1 MKKVVCF
8 LMAFVVVCCSFAQ
21 AAVVS
26 SGSQNNLIEMT
37 ISQQQDPSYRLLSAM
52 VVKTD
57 NGFCCVETVYTKDL
71 VPNSMS
77 TIPASEQTV
86 SIRITHTWYR
96 SGTMVCTLQINPSF
110 CYTGSSAYAA
120 TNNLIP
126 RFQQIETGCTYALGN
141 LTTHSSN
148 SANDKASIVQPYT
161 VSDKYGNTSTSSF
174 RAYCTVTGVCTG
186 NNNES
191 HNF

>member
-57 NGFCCVETVYTKDL
+57 NGFCCVETVYTKEF

-77 TIPASEQTV
+77 AIPTSEQTA
-86 SIRITHTWYR
+86 SIRLTHTWYR
-96 SGTMVCTLQINPSF
+96 SGTMVCALQINPSF
-110 CYTGSSAYAA
+110 CYTGSSAYVKSENMRPA
-120 TNNLIP
+120 
-126 RFQQIETGCTYALGN
+126 FQQGEPNSAYALGN
-141 LTTHSSN
+141 LTAHNSN

-174 RAYCTVTGVCTG
+174 RAYCTVAGVCTG

>member
-26 SGSQNNLIEMT
+26 SGSQNSLIEMT

-57 NGFCCVETVYTKDL
+57 NGFCCVETVNTKEF
-71 VPNSMS
+71 VPNSLS
-77 TIPASEQTV
+77 AIPASEQTA
-86 SIRITHTWYR
+86 SIRLTHTWYR
-96 SGTMVCTLQINPSF
+96 SGTMVCALQINPSF
-110 CYTGSSAYAA
+110 CYTGSSAYVKSENMRPA
-120 TNNLIP
+120 
-126 RFQQIETGCTYALGN
+126 FQQGEPNSAYALGN
-141 LTTHSSN
+141 LTAHNSN

-161 VSDKYGNTSTSSF
+161 VSDKYGHTSTSSF
-174 RAYCTVTGVCTG
+174 RAYCTITGVCTG

>member
-1 MKKVVCF
+1 
-8 LMAFVVVCCSFAQ
+8 MAFVVVCCSFAQ

-57 NGFCCVETVYTKDL
+57 NGFCCVETVYTKEF

-77 TIPASEQTV
+77 AIPTSEQTA
-86 SIRITHTWYR
+86 SIRLTHTWYR
-96 SGTMVCTLQINPSF
+96 SGTMVCALQINPSF
-110 CYTGSSAYAA
+110 CYTGSSAYVKSENMRPA
-120 TNNLIP
+120 
-126 RFQQIETGCTYALGN
+126 FQQGEPNSAYALGN
-141 LTTHSSN
+141 LTAHNSN

>member
-57 NGFCCVETVYTKDL
+57 NGFCCVETVYTKEF

-77 TIPASEQTV
+77 AIPTSEQTA
-86 SIRITHTWYR
+86 SIRLTHTWYR

-110 CYTGSSAYAA
+110 CYTGSSAYVKS
-120 TNNLIP
+120 
-126 RFQQIETGCTYALGN
+126 ETCAL
-141 LTTHSSN
+141 LFSK
-148 SANDKASIVQPYT
+148 ANPIVHMHW
-161 VSDKYGNTSTSSF
+161 VI
-174 RAYCTVTGVCTG
+174 
-186 NNNES
+186 
-191 HNF
+191 